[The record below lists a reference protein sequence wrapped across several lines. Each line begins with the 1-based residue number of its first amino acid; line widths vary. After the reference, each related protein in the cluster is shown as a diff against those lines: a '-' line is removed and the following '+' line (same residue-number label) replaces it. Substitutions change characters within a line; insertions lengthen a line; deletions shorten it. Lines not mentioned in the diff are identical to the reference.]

1 METIINEG
9 SLSSRLSDLMKY
21 RNVNEEVL
29 CKDAKINKK
38 TYRDMISG
46 KRVPQVKT
54 LKKIAKVLKTSVLW
68 LRDGISHLDNPTR
81 KNESVNYVVA
91 CELLDELKM
100 TDFELEIGLTYFGI
114 NHRLLTIDSL
124 VNKYQ
129 LQRSFVV
136 DTISKLIRRSDSIY
150 NKSSDQPPLE
160 LDEERDV
167 TLKYLE
173 KEYDVIIPEAPEEIK
188 LDLVDLNDVQSRVEF
203 IIDLRGITKT
213 KLSEDSGLA
222 SSTIWNLLNNYRS
235 PTPNTY
241 KKLSKGLEVS
251 EDWLKSIDT
260 KDNTPSIII
269 DWLKVDDNR
278 VITYDR
284 NPNDVRGYLKYKDFV
299 KEVKSET
306 VEVEDD
312 KKVHSDYEKADESI
326 HNTDQEDLVGSSDLK
341 YDSAELFESTLKVP
355 NKSNE
360 DMLFDTLDYVA
371 KVTDQK
377 DKLIKLIDKKIDKL
391 TKKSGTKSIFKA
403 AKLIEFKL
411 TLLMN

>member
-9 SLSSRLSDLMKY
+9 SLSSRLSDLMNY

-68 LRDGISHLDNPTR
+68 LREGISHLDNPTR

-114 NHRLLTIDSL
+114 NHRLLTIDSM

-129 LQRSFVV
+129 IQRSFVV

-222 SSTIWNLLNNYRS
+222 SSTIWNLLSNYRK

-241 KKLSKGLEVS
+241 KKLALGLDVN

-278 VITYDR
+278 VITYER

-312 KKVHSDYEKADESI
+312 KKVHSDYERADESI
-326 HNTDQEDLVGSSDLK
+326 HNTDQYDLVGLSNRKDDSS
-341 YDSAELFESTLKVP
+341 ELLESTLKVP
-355 NKSNE
+355 SKSNE
-360 DMLFDTLDYVA
+360 EMLFDTLDYVA

-391 TKKSGTKSIFKA
+391 TKKSGTKSIIKA